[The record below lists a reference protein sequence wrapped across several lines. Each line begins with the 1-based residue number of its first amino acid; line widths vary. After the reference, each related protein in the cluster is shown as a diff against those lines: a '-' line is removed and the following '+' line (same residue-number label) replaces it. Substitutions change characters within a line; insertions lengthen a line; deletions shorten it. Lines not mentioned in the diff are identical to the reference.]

1 MFSPLLNLRKMEIFQ
16 FRFVISIACV
26 LIACVFLCFGISKL
40 FDGVLFTDSVAGYEM
55 LPAWGVNVVAVVL
68 PILEVVLGV
77 AVLVRKARRA
87 ALGMMGVLLGV
98 FIVALVQAIVRGLE
112 IDCGCF
118 GGAAAGKSSLYW
130 AVARDVVLLGIVMF
144 LLKQSVKAEVAKDA
158 GNAEVLK
165 VLLRVELCRAGLLVC
180 GAVLLAVGVNLL
192 REKPLGMLYQN
203 PKARVLADAGA
214 LKAQGRGQVSGAD
227 TGNSA
232 VDVVVSTN
240 AVADIEEVAE
250 VAAKKFGGRV
260 LLVDARPDVFFEDG
274 HIAGAINLPSGEFKK
289 VYPAREAALK
299 AAKRIIVY
307 CDGGGCES
315 SAVVVSALRELG
327 FGNVAEY
334 KGGWREFSGRNTQER
349 REYDG
354 K

>member
-1 MFSPLLNLRKMEIFQ
+1 MVTVKASSVLKTLFF
-16 FRFVISIACV
+16 FVIAG
-26 LIACVFLCFGISKL
+26 AFLYPGITKL

-55 LPAWGVNVVAVVL
+55 LPAWGVNIVAVVL
-68 PILEVVLGV
+68 PVFEVVLGV
-77 AVLVRKARRA
+77 AVLLRKMRRA
-87 ALGMMGVLLGV
+87 ALGMMGLLLGV
-98 FIVALVQAIVRGLE
+98 FIVALVQAIARGLE

-130 AVARDVVLLGIVMF
+130 AVARDVVLLGLVVF
-144 LLKQSVKAEVAKDA
+144 LLKQSGKKEVAT
-158 GNAEVLK
+158 GAENVEAPK
-165 VLLRVELCRAGLLVC
+165 VLFRAELFRAGLLVG

-192 REKPLGMLYQN
+192 REKPLGLLYQN
-203 PKARVLADAGA
+203 PKARVLAEAGV

-232 VDVVVSTN
+232 ADVVVSTN
-240 AVADIEEVAE
+240 AEADIEEVAE

-260 LLVDARPDVFFEDG
+260 LLVDARPDAFFEDE
-274 HIAGAINLPSGEFKK
+274 HIAGAINLPSGEFKET
-289 VYPAREAALK
+289 YPKCEAALK

-307 CDGGGCES
+307 CDGSGCES

-334 KGGWREFSGRNTQER
+334 KGGWREFSGKGTQEGG
-349 REYDG
+349 EYDG

>member
-1 MFSPLLNLRKMEIFQ
+1 MLKLVSMSAKSFKIVRFLFLL
-16 FRFVISIACV
+16 V
-26 LIACVFLCFGISKL
+26 LAGVFLYSGIGKIRDS
-40 FDGVLFTDSVAGYEM
+40 VLFTDAVAGYEM

-68 PILEVVLGV
+68 PMLEVVLGV
-77 AVLVRKARRA
+77 AVLVRKTRRV
-87 ALGMMGVLLGV
+87 ALGMMGLLLGV
-98 FIVALVQAIVRGLE
+98 FIVALVQAIARGLE

-118 GGAAAGKSSLYW
+118 GGNAAGKSSLYW
-130 AVARDVVLLGIVMF
+130 AVVRDVVLLGMVVF
-144 LLKQSVKAEVAKDA
+144 LLKQSGKAEVAKDA
-158 GNAEVLK
+158 GNAEVPK
-165 VLLRVELCRAGLLVC
+165 VLLRVELWRAGLLVC

-192 REKPLGMLYQN
+192 REKPLGLLYQN
-203 PKARVLADAGA
+203 PKARVLADAGV

-227 TGNSA
+227 TGNSVA
-232 VDVVVSTN
+232 DIVVGTS

-289 VYPAREAALK
+289 VYPARETALK

-315 SAVVVSALRELG
+315 SAVVVAALRELG
-327 FGNVAEY
+327 FGNVGGIPRRMAGVFREEY
-334 KGGWREFSGRNTQER
+334 AREEGI
-349 REYDG
+349 
-354 K
+354 